1 MEKKKKKNL
10 LVILGPT
17 GIGKSHLAIKVAE
30 KLSGE
35 IISGDSMQV
44 YCGMDIG
51 TAKVSLEEQN
61 LIPHHLIDIRN
72 PDEEYSVVDFCQEA
86 DQKVREIFARGNI
99 PIIAGGTG
107 LYLQAF
113 LEGYDFSDAPED
125 KAFRDQLLAAEKKNP
140 GQLYQELEGKDPQT
154 ASKIEPHN
162 IRRVIRALEN
172 IKHGTSLSDQKK
184 EHWLYSSWVI
194 GLRTDREKLY
204 NRINQRVEIMMNE
217 GWMEECRR
225 LLENTSL
232 STTALQAIGYREI
245 FEGIKKGIATKDL
258 IEPIQQ
264 KTRQFAKRQ
273 LTWYRRME
281 YIEWIDVD
289 ENTDWDLIA
298 DMICSEWYRKCK

>member
-1 MEKKKKKNL
+1 MIENKKNL

-44 YCGMDIG
+44 YRGMDIG
-51 TAKVSLEEQN
+51 TAKVSREEQD
-61 LIPHHLIDIRN
+61 LIPHHLIDIRD
-72 PDEEYSVVDFCQEA
+72 PDEEYSVVDFCKEA
-86 DQKVREIFARGNI
+86 DEKVHEILGRGKL

-125 KAFRDQLLAAEKKNP
+125 KAFRDQLSLIEEKNP
-140 GQLYQELEGKDPQT
+140 GKLYQDLKEKDPQT

-172 IKHGTSLSDQKK
+172 IEHGTTLSEEKK
-184 EHWLYSSWVI
+184 EHWINSSWVI

-204 NRINQRVEIMMNE
+204 NRINQRVEAMINE
-217 GWMEECRR
+217 GWVEECQR
-225 LLENTSL
+225 LLEKGSL
-232 STTALQAIGYREI
+232 SVTALQAIGYREI
-245 FEGIKKGIATKDL
+245 FDGIKKGIKTKDL

-281 YIEWIDVD
+281 YIDWIDVD
-289 ENTDWDLIA
+289 EKTDWNLIA
-298 DMICSEWYRKCK
+298 DMICTEWYRKCK